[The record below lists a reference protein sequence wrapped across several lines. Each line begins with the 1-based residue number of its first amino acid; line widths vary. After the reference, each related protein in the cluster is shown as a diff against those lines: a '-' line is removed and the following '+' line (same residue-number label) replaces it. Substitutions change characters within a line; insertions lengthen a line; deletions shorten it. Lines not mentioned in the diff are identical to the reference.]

1 MKPGFGRA
9 MRLAVALA
17 AGAGLMAC
25 AETWSGPALQTESG
39 VALGSAT
46 TASSTLLAA
55 AESQSD
61 AMPLPAS
68 GFGDYLAGLVATNE
82 RDLDA
87 AADFMIR
94 ALESDPDNMDL
105 LRRAYVLTAAEGRH
119 KESLRLARLLIEREP
134 NNGAA
139 LLTAAVDDA
148 LNGRRAE
155 ALALLEAQPQR
166 GLPMIYGPLLRA
178 WLEVG
183 EGDLAAAQREAQVL
197 GQREG
202 FESLYLMHK
211 ALIYDVA
218 GETAQA
224 AEAYKAFLDQ
234 VEAPSLRLAL
244 LAGNFYE
251 RSGDLAAA
259 EAVYAKYYVANP
271 ESVLLVPLV
280 SDGSTPEPI
289 LRDYRD
295 GWAEVLFDLAGVLSQ
310 ERADEIALI
319 HAHLALRL
327 KPDLELAH
335 LLVGEVME
343 GRDRGQDAIDSYRRI
358 DPSSPLAWTAR
369 LRVAEELGEMER
381 TDEAVA
387 ELEALA
393 AERPESFEPL
403 YRIGNLLRTQERF
416 AEAADAYDRAG
427 ERIEMAERHH
437 WSLFYFRGISLERD
451 GQWKRAEE
459 DFLKALELEPEQPY
473 VMNYLAYSW
482 IEQKTRLDEA
492 KQMLVRAVELRPTDG
507 YIVDSLGWVYY
518 RLGNY
523 DDAVVHL
530 ERAVE
535 LRPQDPVIN
544 DHLGDAYWRVG
555 RRQEARFQWRRAL
568 SFDPESDQVPTI
580 EVKIERGL
588 VGQPENI

>member
-1 MKPGFGRA
+1 MA
-9 MRLAVALA
+9 RLAVALTV
-17 AGAGLMAC
+17 GAGLMAC
-25 AETWSGPALQTESG
+25 AKTWPGPALQTESG

-55 AESQSD
+55 AEGQSD

-68 GFGDYLAGLVATNE
+68 GYGDYLAGLVATNG

-94 ALESDPDNMDL
+94 ALESDPDNLDL
-105 LRRAYVLTAAEGRH
+105 LRRAYILTAAEGRH
-119 KESLRLARLLIEREP
+119 NESLRLARDLIQREP
-134 NNGAA
+134 SNGAA
-139 LLTAAVDDA
+139 LLTAAVDDVMHD
-148 LNGRRAE
+148 RREA

-183 EGDLAAAQREAQVL
+183 QGDLAAAQREAEVL

-202 FESLYLMHK
+202 FESLYQMHK
-211 ALIYDVA
+211 ALIYDV
-218 GETAQA
+218 GGDTAAA
-224 AEAYKAFLDQ
+224 AEAYGEFLDQ

-251 RSGDLAAA
+251 RSGDVAAA
-259 EAVYAKYYVANP
+259 EAVYAKYYAANP
-271 ESVLLVPLV
+271 ESVLLVPLLSKGV
-280 SDGSTPEPI
+280 GAAAPEPI
-289 LRDYRD
+289 LQDYRD

-319 HAHLALRL
+319 HVHLALRL
-327 KPDLELAH
+327 KPDLELGH

-343 GRDRGQDAIDSYRRI
+343 GRDRGQDAIDAYRRI
-358 DPSSPLAWTAR
+358 DPASPLAWTAR
-369 LRVAEELGEMER
+369 LRVAEVLGEMER

-403 YRIGNLLRTQERF
+403 YRIGNLLRSQERF
-416 AEAADAYDRAG
+416 ADAADAYDRAG
-427 ERIEMAERHH
+427 ARIEQPERHH
-437 WSLFYFRGISLERD
+437 WSLYYFRGISLERA
-451 GQWKRAEE
+451 GEWKRAEE

-482 IEQKTRLDEA
+482 IEKKAHLDEA

-518 RLGNY
+518 RLGHY
-523 DDAVVHL
+523 DDAVEHL

-568 SFDPESDQVPTI
+568 SFAPEADQVPTI
-580 EVKIERGL
+580 EAKIERGL